1 MDENIS
7 NQTEQISR
15 YLSNQ
20 SRLDSLRF
28 MTCGSVDDGK
38 STLIGR
44 LLYEAQLIFEDQITA
59 LKQDSKK
66 SGTQGGEIDF
76 ALLVDGLAAER
87 EQGITID
94 VAYRYFQTDKR
105 RFVVADTPGHEEY
118 TRNMVTAAST
128 VDLAVILID
137 ASKGVLFQTKR
148 HAFIASLLGLKQVVI
163 AVNKM
168 DLIGFNEER
177 FRNIEESFRELG
189 RLLHFENVIA
199 IPISA
204 LNGDNVVKES
214 TETSWYDG
222 PTLLGAL
229 ESISNR
235 ESERPEPLRFPIQW
249 VNRSGSD
256 FRGYSG
262 TIASGEI
269 ESGKTLMAMPSGEK
283 AIVDEIVFPGKKLT
297 KATKNQ
303 AVTIVLDREIDLS
316 RGDMLTDP
324 EHKPESADQLAV
336 NIVWMDK
343 EPGYVGRSYLGVIC
357 GQQVNAKISGIKF
370 IYDINDYSERPS
382 HELQMND
389 VAKVTLSLS
398 RKVVFDPY
406 TENKV
411 TGSLILIDKYSNNTI
426 AAGMVEFGLRRALN
440 IVTQRLSVDRGM
452 REKLNGH
459 KGRVVWLTGLSGSG
473 KSTIANA
480 LEVELNRQGRST
492 YILDGDNIRQGLNKD
507 LGFKTADRVENI
519 RRIAEVSKLMLDAG
533 LIVITSFI
541 SPFRSERDAAKS
553 LFNSNEFLEIFVDV
567 PLEIAEERD
576 PKGLYKKARQGDLP
590 QFTGIDSPYE
600 PPVDPDLLLK
610 TDESSLKECVESLL
624 RLLVDIKT

>member
-1 MDENIS
+1 MEENIS

-229 ESISNR
+229 ESIPNG

-269 ESGKTLMAMPSGEK
+269 ESGKTLMAMPSAEK
-283 AIVDEIVFPGKKLT
+283 AIVEEIVFPGKKLT
-297 KATKNQ
+297 KASKNQ

-324 EHKPESADQLAV
+324 EHKPEIADQLAV

-382 HELQMND
+382 NELQMND

-567 PLEIAEERD
+567 PLEIAEKRD
-576 PKGLYKKARQGDLP
+576 PKGLYKKARQGRLP

-600 PPVDPDLLLK
+600 PPLDPDLLLK
-610 TDESSLKECVESLL
+610 TNESSLKECVESLL
-624 RLLVDIKT
+624 RLLVDIES

>member
-44 LLYEAQLIFEDQITA
+44 LLYEAQLIFEDQITT

-189 RLLHFENVIA
+189 RLLHFENVFA

-229 ESISNR
+229 ESIPNG

-324 EHKPESADQLAV
+324 EHKPEIADQLAV

-357 GQQVNAKISGIKF
+357 GQQVNVKISGIKF
-370 IYDINDYSERPS
+370 VYDINDYSERPS
-382 HELQMND
+382 NELQMND

-553 LFNSNEFLEIFVDV
+553 LFDSNEFLEIFVDV
-567 PLEIAEERD
+567 PLEIAEKRD
-576 PKGLYKKARQGDLP
+576 PKGLYKKARQGRLP

-610 TDESSLKECVESLL
+610 TNESSLKECVESLL
-624 RLLVDIKT
+624 RLLVDIES

>member
-1 MDENIS
+1 
-7 NQTEQISR
+7 
-15 YLSNQ
+15 
-20 SRLDSLRF
+20 
-28 MTCGSVDDGK
+28 
-38 STLIGR
+38 
-44 LLYEAQLIFEDQITA
+44 
-59 LKQDSKK
+59 
-66 SGTQGGEIDF
+66 
-76 ALLVDGLAAER
+76 
-87 EQGITID
+87 
-94 VAYRYFQTDKR
+94 
-105 RFVVADTPGHEEY
+105 
-118 TRNMVTAAST
+118 MVTAAST

-168 DLIGFNEER
+168 DLIGFDEER
-177 FRNIEESFRELG
+177 FRNTEESFRELG

-204 LNGDNVVKES
+204 LNGDNVIKKS
-214 TETSWYDG
+214 KETSWYDG
-222 PTLLGAL
+222 PTFLGAL
-229 ESISNR
+229 ESIPGGKSKP
-235 ESERPEPLRFPIQW
+235 SDPLRFPIQW
-249 VNRSGSD
+249 VNRPSSD

-269 ESGKTLMAMPSGEK
+269 ERGKTLMAMPSGEK

-382 HELQMND
+382 NELQMND

-440 IVTQRLSVDRGM
+440 IVTQRLSVDRSM

-553 LFNSNEFLEIFVDV
+553 LFNSNEFLEVFVDV
-567 PLEIAEERD
+567 PLGIAERRD
-576 PKGLYKKARQGDLP
+576 PKGLYKKARQGQLP

-600 PPVDPDLLLK
+600 PPVEPDLLLR

-624 RLLVDIKT
+624 RLLVDTES

>member
-1 MDENIS
+1 MS

-137 ASKGVLFQTKR
+137 ASRGVLFQTKR
-148 HAFIASLLGLKQVVI
+148 HAFIASLLGLKQVIVG
-163 AVNKM
+163 VNKM

-177 FRNIEESFRELG
+177 FRNTEESFRTLG
-189 RLLHFENVIA
+189 GLLHFEHVIA

-229 ESISNR
+229 ESIPKR
-235 ESERPEPLRFPIQW
+235 ERERYEPLRFPIQW
-249 VNRSGSD
+249 VNRPGLD
-256 FRGYSG
+256 FRGYAG
-262 TIASGEI
+262 TVASGEI
-269 ESGKTLMAMPSGEK
+269 ERGKTLIAMPSGEK
-283 AIVDEIVFPGKKLT
+283 AVVDEIVFPGKKLT

-303 AVTIVLDREIDLS
+303 AVTIVVDREIDLS

-343 EPGYVGRSYLGVIC
+343 EPGYVGRSYFVLIS
-357 GQQVNAKISGIKF
+357 GQQVIATISGIKF
-370 IYDINDYSERPS
+370 IYDINDFSERPGT
-382 HELQMND
+382 ELQMND
-389 VAKVTLSLS
+389 VAKVTISLS
-398 RKVVFDPY
+398 RKVVFDPFI
-406 TENKV
+406 ENKV

-426 AAGMVEFGLRRALN
+426 AAGMIEFGLRRSRNLF
-440 IVTQRLSVDRGM
+440 TQNTKIDRRM
-452 REKLNGH
+452 REKIHGH
-459 KGRVVWLTGLSGSG
+459 TGRVVWFTGLSGSG
-473 KSTIANA
+473 KSTLANS
-480 LEVELNRQGRST
+480 LEVALHQRGYST
-492 YILDGDNIRQGLNKD
+492 YILDGDNIRQGLNRD
-507 LGFKTADRVENI
+507 LGFRTADRIENI
-519 RRIAEVSKLMLDAG
+519 RRIAEVSKLMVDAG
-533 LIVITSFI
+533 LIVLTSFI
-541 SPFRSERDAAKS
+541 SPFRSERDMARS
-553 LFNSNEFLEIFVDV
+553 LFEEGQFIEVFVNL
-567 PLEIAEERD
+567 PLDLAEKRD
-576 PKGLYKKARQGDLP
+576 PKGLYAKARRGELP
-590 QFTGIDSPYE
+590 HFTGIDAPYE
-600 PPVDPDLLLK
+600 DPLNPELVLETGKTSIEECIETLLAL
-610 TDESSLKECVESLL
+610 TL
-624 RLLVDIKT
+624 

>member
-44 LLYEAQLIFEDQITA
+44 LLHEAQLIFEDQITA

-168 DLIGFNEER
+168 DMIGFNEER

-204 LNGDNVVKES
+204 LNGDNIVKES

-229 ESISNR
+229 ESIPNG

-324 EHKPESADQLAV
+324 ERKPESADQLAV

-357 GQQVNAKISGIKF
+357 GQQVNAKISGVKF
-370 IYDINDYSERPS
+370 IYDINDYSERPGN
-382 HELQMND
+382 ELQMND

-406 TENKV
+406 AENKV
-411 TGSLILIDKYSNNTI
+411 TGSLVLIDKYSHNTI
-426 AAGMVEFGLRRALN
+426 AAGLVEFGLRRALN
-440 IVTQRLSVDRGM
+440 IVTQRLSVDRSM

-507 LGFKTADRVENI
+507 LGFKPADRVENI

-541 SPFRSERDAAKS
+541 SPFRSERDAAKT

-567 PLEIAEERD
+567 PLEIAEKRD
-576 PKGLYKKARQGDLP
+576 PKGLYKKARQGQLP
-590 QFTGIDSPYE
+590 EFTGIDSPYE
-600 PPVDPDLLLK
+600 PPVEPDLLLR

-624 RLLVDIKT
+624 RLLVDIES

>member
-1 MDENIS
+1 MDENMS
-7 NQTEQISR
+7 NQTKQISR

-66 SGTQGGEIDF
+66 SGTQGEEIDF

-222 PTLLGAL
+222 PTLLGTL
-229 ESISNR
+229 ESIPNG
-235 ESERPEPLRFPIQW
+235 ESERPEPL
-249 VNRSGSD
+249 
-256 FRGYSG
+256 
-262 TIASGEI
+262 
-269 ESGKTLMAMPSGEK
+269 
-283 AIVDEIVFPGKKLT
+283 
-297 KATKNQ
+297 
-303 AVTIVLDREIDLS
+303 
-316 RGDMLTDP
+316 
-324 EHKPESADQLAV
+324 
-336 NIVWMDK
+336 
-343 EPGYVGRSYLGVIC
+343 
-357 GQQVNAKISGIKF
+357 
-370 IYDINDYSERPS
+370 
-382 HELQMND
+382 
-389 VAKVTLSLS
+389 
-398 RKVVFDPY
+398 
-406 TENKV
+406 
-411 TGSLILIDKYSNNTI
+411 
-426 AAGMVEFGLRRALN
+426 
-440 IVTQRLSVDRGM
+440 
-452 REKLNGH
+452 
-459 KGRVVWLTGLSGSG
+459 
-473 KSTIANA
+473 
-480 LEVELNRQGRST
+480 
-492 YILDGDNIRQGLNKD
+492 
-507 LGFKTADRVENI
+507 
-519 RRIAEVSKLMLDAG
+519 
-533 LIVITSFI
+533 
-541 SPFRSERDAAKS
+541 
-553 LFNSNEFLEIFVDV
+553 
-567 PLEIAEERD
+567 PL
-576 PKGLYKKARQGDLP
+576 
-590 QFTGIDSPYE
+590 
-600 PPVDPDLLLK
+600 
-610 TDESSLKECVESLL
+610 
-624 RLLVDIKT
+624 

>member
-1 MDENIS
+1 MEENIS

-177 FRNIEESFRELG
+177 FRNTEESFRELG

-229 ESISNR
+229 ESTPNG

-269 ESGKTLMAMPSGEK
+269 ASGKTLMAMPSAEK

-297 KATKNQ
+297 KASKNQ

-316 RGDMLTDP
+316 RGDMLTDS
-324 EHKPESADQLAV
+324 ENKPESADQLAV

-382 HELQMND
+382 NELQMND

-440 IVTQRLSVDRGM
+440 IVTQRLSVDRSM

-459 KGRVVWLTGLSGSG
+459 NGRVVWLTGLSGSG

-567 PLEIAEERD
+567 PLEIAEKRD
-576 PKGLYKKARQGDLP
+576 PKGLYKKARQGQLP

-600 PPVDPDLLLK
+600 PPINPDLLLK
-610 TDESSLKECVESLL
+610 TNESSLKECVESLL
-624 RLLVDIKT
+624 SLLVDIES

>member
-1 MDENIS
+1 MDENMS
-7 NQTEQISR
+7 NQTKQISR

-44 LLYEAQLIFEDQITA
+44 LLYEAQLIFEDQIAA

-229 ESISNR
+229 ESIPNG

-269 ESGKTLMAMPSGEK
+269 ESGKTLTAMPSAEK
-283 AIVDEIVFPGKKLT
+283 AIVEEIVFPGKKLT
-297 KATKNQ
+297 KASKNQ

-382 HELQMND
+382 NELQMND

-440 IVTQRLSVDRGM
+440 IVTQRLSVDRSM

-459 KGRVVWLTGLSGSG
+459 AGRVVWLTGLSGSG

-567 PLEIAEERD
+567 PLEIAEKRD
-576 PKGLYKKARQGDLP
+576 PKGLYKKARQGQLP

-610 TDESSLKECVESLL
+610 TDESSLQECVESLL
-624 RLLVDIKT
+624 SLLADIQS

>member
-1 MDENIS
+1 MEENIS

-177 FRNIEESFRELG
+177 FRSIEESFRELG
-189 RLLHFENVIA
+189 QLLHFENVIA

-229 ESISNR
+229 ESIPNG

-269 ESGKTLMAMPSGEK
+269 ESGKTLMAMPSAEK

-324 EHKPESADQLAV
+324 EHNPESADQLAV

-382 HELQMND
+382 NELQMND

-440 IVTQRLSVDRGM
+440 IVTQKLSVDRSM

-459 KGRVVWLTGLSGSG
+459 NGRVVWLTGLSGSG

-567 PLEIAEERD
+567 PLEIAEKRD
-576 PKGLYKKARQGDLP
+576 PKGLYKKARQGQLP

-610 TDESSLKECVESLL
+610 TNESSLQECVESLL
-624 RLLVDIKT
+624 SLLADIES

>member
-1 MDENIS
+1 MDENMS
-7 NQTEQISR
+7 NQTKQISH

-148 HAFIASLLGLKQVVI
+148 HAFIASLLGLKQVII

-204 LNGDNVVKES
+204 LNGDNVVKPS

-229 ESISNR
+229 ESIPSG

-324 EHKPESADQLAV
+324 EHKPEIADQLAV

-382 HELQMND
+382 SELQMND

-553 LFNSNEFLEIFVDV
+553 LFNSNEFLEVFVDV
-567 PLEIAEERD
+567 PLELAEKRD
-576 PKGLYKKARQGDLP
+576 PKGLYKKARQGQLP

-600 PPVDPDLLLK
+600 PPVDPDLILK

-624 RLLVDIKT
+624 RLLVDIES

>member
-7 NQTEQISR
+7 NQTNQISR

-20 SRLDSLRF
+20 SRIDSLRF

-66 SGTQGGEIDF
+66 SGPQGGEIDF

-94 VAYRYFQTDKR
+94 VAYRYFQTDRR

-229 ESISNR
+229 ESIPNG

-324 EHKPESADQLAV
+324 EHKPEIADQLAV

-382 HELQMND
+382 NELQMND

-440 IVTQRLSVDRGM
+440 IVTQRLSVDRSM

-553 LFNSNEFLEIFVDV
+553 LFDSNEFLEIFVDV
-567 PLEIAEERD
+567 PLEIAEKRD
-576 PKGLYKKARQGDLP
+576 PKGLYKKARQGRLP

-610 TDESSLKECVESLL
+610 TNESSLKECVESLL
-624 RLLVDIKT
+624 RLLVDIES